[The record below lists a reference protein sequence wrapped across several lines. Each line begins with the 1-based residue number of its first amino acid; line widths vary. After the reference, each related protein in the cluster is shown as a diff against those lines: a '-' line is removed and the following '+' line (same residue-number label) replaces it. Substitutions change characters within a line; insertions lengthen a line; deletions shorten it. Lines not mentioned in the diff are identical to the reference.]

1 MKDNI
6 IITSALPYANGEI
19 HLGHIVSTY
28 LPADILSRFYRQM
41 GKNVVF
47 TCATDDFGTPI
58 LLQSEKQNLTPEKYV
73 EYWKNRDLKDF
84 VDLGIEF
91 DDFQNT
97 SSKENIRLTQHFF
110 NQINNNKLIYK
121 KEINQLYCNND
132 KKYLP
137 DRYVLGTC
145 PYCNEENQYSDGCEK
160 CGRAFNHSEIL
171 KPRCAIC
178 QNQPILKTSLH
189 YFFKLSALSNKLK
202 TWLEDNQNLQT
213 DVKNYVIKWIEDGLN
228 DWDITRD
235 ISWGVK
241 IPLDEAEGKVLYG
254 WFDNH
259 ICYISTTIEYLNSKN
274 INGKE
279 FWNNSTIY
287 HFIGKDIVY
296 HHYLFL
302 TAMRLAINEEYK
314 LPDYMPTRGHL
325 MLQGKKFSKSRGMY
339 ISLREF
345 LDEFPADYLRYYL
358 TRITPYDQSDV
369 NFDWE
374 DFQVK
379 INNELVANIGN
390 FIHRALSFTNSKY
403 NNMVPEPKEYD
414 KDDEELIK
422 LIRNSKDEIQE
433 NINRNQI
440 DRALK
445 IILNLSD
452 GCNKYFQKKEPWRGN
467 SNNTIYLSINAVCN
481 IGIMLYSFMPF
492 SMKKLY
498 KTMNVNDETVNW
510 NNCSQLMIEPG
521 HVINKPEILF
531 EKIENQ
537 LIKKQKNK
545 LQYKN

>member
-1 MKDNI
+1 
-6 IITSALPYANGEI
+6 
-19 HLGHIVSTY
+19 
-28 LPADILSRFYRQM
+28 M